1 MELTE
6 LYQKGKELLGQKTYG
21 ILLDGVETE
30 FDVTHDRRILDR
42 YTFRMKCID
51 AVEAKTDCQVL
62 GVELA
67 TPIIMSPV
75 TSPIPAI
82 QEDGLMEVALGLKE
96 AGSLMWVG
104 SETPK
109 DLKGIVETGV
119 PVAANVRPFKDR
131 KRMFQTIDDIQDA
144 GVRWVGIQVDTGFG
158 TKIRDR
164 MRVEDCSPLSFKE
177 LEEIRKRVLVPL
189 IFKGVL
195 STIDTIKSIDAGAD
209 GIMISH
215 GAHILDYLPHPLQ
228 VMDDIVSVAR
238 GQAAILVDG
247 HFHRGSDVLKG
258 LAFGASLV
266 GLCRPILY
274 GLAAGGRE
282 GVAGIIKGMTHELK
296 RIMCLVGTPEVA
308 LVNREILISD

>member
-6 LYQKGKELLGQKTYG
+6 LYQNGKEILAQKSYG
-21 ILLDGVETE
+21 MLLDGVETE
-30 FDVTHDRRILDR
+30 FDVTHDRLILDR
-42 YTFRMKCID
+42 YTLQMKCID
-51 AVEAKTDCQVL
+51 AMEARTDCQVL

-75 TSPIPAI
+75 TSPISAI
-82 QEDGLMEVALGLKE
+82 QDDGLMEVALGLKE

-104 SETPK
+104 SEFPK
-109 DLKGIVETGV
+109 DLKEIVKTGV
-119 PVAANVRPFKDR
+119 PIAANVRPFKDR
-131 KRMFQTIDDIQDA
+131 KRMFQTIEDIQDA
-144 GVRWVGIQVDTGFG
+144 GACWVGIQVDTGFG

-177 LEEIRKRVLVPL
+177 LEGIRKSVLVPL

-195 STIDTIKSIDAGAD
+195 STVDTIIAIDAGAD
-209 GIMISH
+209 GIMVSH

-228 VMDDIVSVAR
+228 VMDAIVSAVR
-238 GQAAILVDG
+238 GQVTIMVDG
-247 HFHRGSDVLKG
+247 HFRRGSDVLKG

-274 GLAAGGRE
+274 GLAAGGKE
-282 GVAGIIKGMTHELK
+282 GVAGIMKGITHELK
-296 RIMCLVGTPEVA
+296 RIMSLIGAPEVA
-308 LVNREILISD
+308 LITRETLISD